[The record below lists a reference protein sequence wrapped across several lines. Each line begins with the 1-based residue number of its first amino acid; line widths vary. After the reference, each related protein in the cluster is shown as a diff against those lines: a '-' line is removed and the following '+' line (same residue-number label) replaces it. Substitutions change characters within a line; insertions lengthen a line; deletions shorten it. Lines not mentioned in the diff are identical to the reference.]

1 MIAAGLGCRRA
12 CAPEDILA
20 AVATALASAGRSL
33 EEVGALY
40 APAARMDS
48 GALRAA
54 AAQLGK
60 RLEFVALER
69 LAQYSAGALTRSERV
84 LSALGIPSAA
94 ETAALAGACAGCP
107 GSHARL
113 LGPRSSAGGA
123 TCALATLEPT

>member
-12 CAPEDILA
+12 CAPEDVVA
-20 AVATALASAGRSL
+20 AITAALARAGRCID
-33 EEVGALY
+33 EVSALY
-40 APAARMDS
+40 APAARTDS
-48 GALRAA
+48 AALRAA

-69 LAQYSAGALTRSERV
+69 LAQHSAAVLTRSERV

-94 ETAALAGACAGCP
+94 ETAALAGACAARPSCSP
-107 GSHARL
+107 RL

-123 TCALATLEPT
+123 TCALATVEEV

>member
-12 CAPEDILA
+12 CAPEDIVA
-20 AVATALASAGRSL
+20 AITAALASAGRSL
-33 EEVGALY
+33 DEVGTLY

-48 GALRAA
+48 AALRAA

-69 LAQYSAGALTRSERV
+69 LAQHSDGVLTRSERV

-94 ETAALAGACAGCP
+94 ETAALAGACAGRPDRCP
-107 GSHARL
+107 RL
-113 LGPRSSAGGA
+113 LRPRSSAGGA
-123 TCALATLEPT
+123 TCALATLEEA